1 MSTTIEKAKLAYED
15 VHFDTQGT
23 SATTQ
28 TKKSDGTYRTVQK
41 INASHVP
48 ITTTCRAKKQA
59 SGAAIGTTDIDA
71 TLIQILDDLEDLGQP
86 NTTELEVAA
95 GLLRLVALGI
105 AGTKLAAD
113 CITGAKIAD
122 DQIDSEHYVAGSIDA
137 EHLNQTGAAEAV
149 VTAAIRDLN
158 VTHAKLADNA
168 VENHNILA
176 GTIAAAKFVCVP
188 THYVFAAGTGATWGG
203 GGTTHSWAV
212 ANVLATDV
220 IQVTVRTCTTVANVA
235 FKAIPSAGNIDVTFA
250 ADPGAGT
257 TIDYVVFRAAT

>member
-59 SGAAIGTTDIDA
+59 SGAAIGTTDVDA
-71 TLIQILDDLEDLGQP
+71 TLIQALDDLEDLGQP

-113 CITGAKIAD
+113 CITGTKIAD
-122 DQIDSEHYVAGSIDA
+122 DQIDSEHYVAQSIDA
-137 EHLNQTGAAEAV
+137 EHLNQTGASEAV
-149 VTAAIRDLN
+149 VTAAIRDAN

-176 GTIAAAKFVCVP
+176 GTIAASKLACVP
-188 THYVFAAGTGATWGG
+188 THYVVLAGNV
-203 GGTTHSWAV
+203 AV
-212 ANVLATDV
+212 ASGLGPTAVTVTGVAATDILSV
-220 IQVTVRTCTTVANVA
+220 SMRTSTAVAAV
-235 FKAIPSAGNIDVTFA
+235 KAVPSLNTITFTFH
-250 ADPGAGT
+250 ADPGAST